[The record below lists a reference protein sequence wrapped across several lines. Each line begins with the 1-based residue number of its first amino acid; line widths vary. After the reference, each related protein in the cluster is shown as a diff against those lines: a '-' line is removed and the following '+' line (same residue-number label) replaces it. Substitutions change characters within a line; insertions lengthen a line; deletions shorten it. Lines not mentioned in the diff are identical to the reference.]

1 MQQLEFDRVTRR
13 FTVDEVLAMVD
24 AGILHEDEPL
34 ELIDGELIV
43 VPPQG
48 PPHAGTATRLRD
60 RFIAAFGEGYVVR
73 EDKPMIAGPDSLPE
87 PDIGVFRG
95 THDDFTQRHPRGD
108 ESVLV
113 MELART
119 SLALDRYKAGPYARA
134 GVPVY
139 WLLDMKARRLE
150 VHTEPHADGR
160 YALVRVLAEDDDV
173 PVPELDIAWRV
184 GSLLPRS

>member
-1 MQQLEFDRVTRR
+1 VQQLAFERTTRR
-13 FTVDEVLAMVD
+13 FTVDEVLAMVE

-34 ELIDGELIV
+34 ELIEGELIM

-60 RFIAAFGEGYVVR
+60 RLIAAYGTGHVVR
-73 EDKPMIAGPDSLPE
+73 EDKPMIAGADSLPE
-87 PDIGVFRG
+87 PDIGVFHG
-95 THDDFTQRHPRGD
+95 THDEFTRRHPRGD
-108 ESVLV
+108 EAVLV

-119 SLALDRYKAGPYARA
+119 SLVLDRYKAGPYARA

-160 YALVRVLAEDDDV
+160 YAVVHVLAEQDEV
-173 PVPELDIAWRV
+173 ALPGLAIGWQVS
-184 GSLLPRS
+184 SLLPPE